1 MLAQC
6 IYNSHIYLS
15 KQIVIMKVIGG
26 EGMAR
31 QARTISPTDYYHVI
45 MRGNNRESI
54 FSKQS
59 QKQLFI
65 DLLRE
70 QVEEGLIDIAGYCI
84 MDNHVHIAIKAELDN
99 LTKAMKSINI
109 KYAMRF
115 NKEKERI
122 GHVFQDR
129 YKSEIISNENNL
141 IHVIRYIHNNPAKA
155 KMVKSLSDYKWSS
168 YNEFTLEDKSNIIS
182 NEQKSLVLKLSNGV
196 CKFIDFHKADDG
208 NEYLE
213 IKEDRDRYRIEKA
226 QEIIA
231 SYLNNKGIDDIK
243 VLRNEPELLEEIV
256 KEILLNSK
264 LSHRKIADLLGV
276 NNNTVHLIN
285 LKIS

>member
-1 MLAQC
+1 
-6 IYNSHIYLS
+6 
-15 KQIVIMKVIGG
+15 
-26 EGMAR
+26 MAR
-31 QARTISPTDYYHVI
+31 RARTISPTGYYHVI

-54 FSKQS
+54 FSNQR
-59 QKQLFI
+59 QKQFFK
-65 DLLRE
+65 DLLKE
-70 QVEEGLIDIAGYCI
+70 QVEEGLLDIAGYCI

-99 LTKAMKSINI
+99 LAKAIKSINI

-129 YKSEIISNENNL
+129 YKSEIISNDNNL
-141 IHVIRYIHNNPAKA
+141 IFVIRYIHNNPVKA
-155 KMVKSLSDYKWSS
+155 KMVSCPSEFKWSS
-168 YNEFTLEDKSNIIS
+168 YNEFIREDKTNIIN
-182 NEQKSLVLKLSNGV
+182 NEQKDLVLRLSNGIH
-196 CKFIDFHKADDG
+196 KFIDFHKLDDG

-231 SYLNNKGIDDIK
+231 THLNANGMDDMK
-243 VLRNEPELLEEIV
+243 ELGNEPKLLEEIV
-256 KEILLNSK
+256 KDILDNTK
-264 LSHRKIADLLGV
+264 LSHRKISNLLGI

-285 LKIS
+285 SKIS